1 MESHRLK
8 DDEESVRAALSS
20 LKTATGIPVTMYAT
34 LLPDNRLQITQWV
47 GLRTP
52 ACLLYTSDAAD
63 E

>member
-34 LLPDNRLQITQWV
+34 LLPDNRLQNAV
-47 GLRTP
+47 GGPTYP
-52 ACLLYTSDAAD
+52 SAAESDH
-63 E
+63 